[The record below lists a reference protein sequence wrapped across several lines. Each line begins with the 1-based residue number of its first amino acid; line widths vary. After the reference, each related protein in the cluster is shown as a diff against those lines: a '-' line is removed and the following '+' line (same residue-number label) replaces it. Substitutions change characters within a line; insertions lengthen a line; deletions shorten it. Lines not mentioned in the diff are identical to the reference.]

1 MLLSD
6 LIDSHNTC
14 VSQLVD
20 AVQNDGD
27 HRLIDALDCSITL
40 FANSIRDIHLSSPL
54 DINRQIKFFLNR
66 ASSHGDDSFTREDRK
81 TVELLVDRYT
91 SEPHSGRGIGRND
104 PIVGTQASV
113 KLRDRRFLTDD
124 LIEQSDSRISLYNL
138 NYEYEFTSLGNARF
152 HNTDQSSFVGK
163 HVAEIV
169 GDRRFS
175 ERAQRYYDR
184 CFSGEHL
191 RYSYFLEVADV
202 GERLMDCQLT
212 PYRDSDGCVR
222 GAFFAVDDITDRM
235 ERARQSAIDNAV
247 N

>member
-6 LIDSHNTC
+6 LIDSHDKC
-14 VSQLVD
+14 VAQLIE
-20 AVQNDGD
+20 AVQSDSKHD
-27 HRLIDALDCSITL
+27 VIEALDSRVTL

-54 DINRQIKFFLNR
+54 EINRQIKFFLNR
-66 ASSHGDDSFTREDRK
+66 ATAFGDDAFTMDDRK
-81 TVELLVDRYT
+81 TVELLIDRYT
-91 SEPHSGRGIGRND
+91 SEPSSGRSIGRND

-113 KLRDRRFLTDD
+113 NLRDNRFMTDE
-124 LIEQSDSRISLYNL
+124 LIEQSDARVSLYNL
-138 NYEYEFTSLGNARF
+138 NYEYEYTSIGNARF
-152 HNTDQSSFVGK
+152 HNTDAASFIGK

-169 GDRRFS
+169 GDRRFK

-191 RYSYFLEVADV
+191 RYSYFLEVEDM
-202 GERLMDCQLT
+202 GERLMDVQLA

-235 ERARQSAIDNAV
+235 ARATQSAIANAV

>member
-6 LIDSHNTC
+6 LIDSHDNC

-27 HRLIDALDCSITL
+27 HRLIESLDSRITL
-40 FANSIRDIHLSSPL
+40 FADSIRDIHLSSPL

-66 ASSHGDDSFTREDRK
+66 TSSYGDDALTLDDRK
-81 TVELLVDRYT
+81 TVELLLDRYT
-91 SEPHSGRGIGRND
+91 NQPNSARGIGRNN

-113 KLRDRRFLTDD
+113 NLRDNRFMTDD

-138 NYEYEFTSLGNARF
+138 NYEYEYTSLGNARF
-152 HNTDQSSFVGK
+152 HNTSPASFVGK

-169 GDRRFS
+169 GDRRFK
-175 ERAQRYYDR
+175 ERAQHYYDR

-191 RYSYFLEVADV
+191 RYSYFLEVDDK

-222 GAFFAVDDITDRM
+222 GAFFSVDDITNRM
-235 ERARQSAIDNAV
+235 ERATQSARDNAV

>member
-6 LIDSHNTC
+6 LIDSHDAC
-14 VSQLVD
+14 VSQLVE
-20 AVQNDGD
+20 AVQNDDD
-27 HRLIDALDCSITL
+27 HSVIEALDARITL
-40 FANSIRDIHLSSPL
+40 FANSIRDVHLSSPL

-66 ASSHGDDSFTREDRK
+66 TASFGDDALTKEDRK

-91 SEPHSGRGIGRND
+91 NEPNATRGIGRNA
-104 PIVGTQASV
+104 PIVGTQALV
-113 KLRDRRFLTDD
+113 NLRDNRFLTDE

-152 HNTDQSSFVGK
+152 HDTDQASFVGK

-169 GDRRFS
+169 GDRRFRQ
-175 ERAQRYYDR
+175 RAQRYYDR
-184 CFSGEHL
+184 CYSGEHL
-191 RYSYFLEVADV
+191 RYSYFLEVEGK

-222 GAFFAVDDITDRM
+222 GAFFAVDDITDRLA
-235 ERARQSAIDNAV
+235 RATQSAHANAV

>member
-1 MLLSD
+1 M
-6 LIDSHNTC
+6 NRT
-14 VSQLVD
+14 VSY
-20 AVQNDGD
+20 GD
-27 HRLIDALDCSITL
+27 DALTQD
-40 FANSIRDIHLSSPL
+40 
-54 DINRQIKFFLNR
+54 
-66 ASSHGDDSFTREDRK
+66 DRK

-91 SEPHSGRGIGRND
+91 SEPNSERGIGRNN

-113 KLRDRRFLTDD
+113 NLRDNRFLTDD

-152 HNTDQSSFVGK
+152 HNTDADSFIGK

-169 GDRRFS
+169 GDRRFQ

-191 RYSYFLEVADV
+191 RYSYFLDV
-202 GERLMDCQLT
+202 EGQGERLMDCQLT

-222 GAFFAVDDITDRM
+222 GAFFTVDDITDRM
-235 ERARQSAIDNAV
+235 ARATQSAIDNAV

>member
-6 LIDSHNTC
+6 LIDSHNEC
-14 VSQLVD
+14 VSQLVE

-27 HRLIDALDCSITL
+27 HHTIETLDSRVAL

-66 ASSHGDDSFTREDRK
+66 TTTYGEDALTTDDRK

-91 SEPHSGRGIGRND
+91 SEPNSGRGIGRNN
-104 PIVGTQASV
+104 PTLGTQASV
-113 KLRDRRFLTDD
+113 NLREHRFLTDD

-138 NYEYEFTSLGNARF
+138 NYEYEYTSIGNARF
-152 HNTDQSSFVGK
+152 HNTDPASFVGK
-163 HVAEIV
+163 HLAEIV
-169 GDRRFS
+169 GDRRFK

-184 CFSGEHL
+184 CYGGEHL
-191 RYSYFLEVADV
+191 RYSYFLEVDDL

-222 GAFFAVDDITDRM
+222 GAFFAVDDVTDRM